1 MTLYTPYLIY
11 IAISILSFI
20 VFFIIR
26 KVRKNEKMIG
36 NGRLI
41 KIVLAIVVLYF
52 LVKIIFG
59 WRLNWY
65 TEAVIIIGLCVS
77 FDYLI
82 ILKKQYSANI
92 KTMYFTLRFLS
103 FGVPIILILGVVF
116 FSLITLGFGS
126 MYECYA
132 FPIDHSYGEQKV
144 YRNLYIYKNDCY
156 PDGVGG
162 FSFKKKFLFLEKDV
176 LTIYGY
182 YNIVYSG
189 NWTAGDP
196 PAGYI
201 SQDKDT
207 IFITGKSYM
216 PDSRKHIRVT
226 ILSTNSVQIE
236 SVSPVRYPP
245 AIGEKVETVSY
256 QKKII
261 RL

>member
-65 TEAVIIIGLCVS
+65 TEAVIILGLCVS

-92 KTMYFTLRFLS
+92 KTMYFTLGFLS
-103 FGVPIILILGVVF
+103 LGVPIILILGVLLSEV
-116 FSLITLGFGS
+116 ITFGFGGTFGCS
-126 MYECYA
+126 A
-132 FPIDHSYGEQKV
+132 FHQYHSYGEQKV
-144 YRNLYIYKNDCY
+144 NRNLYIYKNDCY
-156 PDGVGG
+156 PDEVSC

-182 YNIVYSG
+182 YNIVFSG
-189 NWTAGDP
+189 NWTAEDP

-216 PDSRKHIRVT
+216 PDDLSHIRVT

-245 AIGEKVETVSY
+245 ANGEKVETVSY
-256 QKKII
+256 NKKII

>member
-103 FGVPIILILGVVF
+103 FGVPIILILGVILLAV
-116 FSLITLGFGS
+116 ITFGFGGTFG
-126 MYECYA
+126 CYA
-132 FPIDHSYGEQKV
+132 FPQDHSYGEQKV

-156 PDGVGG
+156 PHGSGR
-162 FSFKKKFLFLEKDV
+162 FTFKKKFLFFEKDI
-176 LTIYGY
+176 LTI
-182 YNIVYSG
+182 SSTDFLG
-189 NWTAGDP
+189 NLTAEDP
-196 PAGYI
+196 PTGYV

-207 IFITGKSYM
+207 IFITGERYM

-226 ILSTNSVQIE
+226 ILSVNSVQIE
-236 SVSPVRYPP
+236 RVSPVRYPP
-245 AIGEKVETVSY
+245 ANGEKVETVSY
-256 QKKII
+256 NKKII